1 MPFVKIY
8 YPENILNEEE
18 LEKMGECIHLSLIEH
33 FNIPENDYFQMFLP
47 YQQNKF
53 LYNPYYLLERGEK
66 RTENMI
72 YVSIT
77 CGPGRTV
84 QQKKDLYQS
93 VSLKITEYSG
103 AKTSDIFITLNETAA
118 ENWSFGQGIAQMV
131 KIKGEK
137 NEK

>member
-8 YPENILNEEE
+8 YPENILNEEK
-18 LEKMGECIHLSLIEH
+18 LGEIGKCIHLSLIEH

-93 VSLKITEYSG
+93 VSLKIPQYSDV
-103 AKTSDIFITLNETAA
+103 KVSDIFITLNETAA

-137 NEK
+137 NEE